1 MSESLL
7 VNRWFQI
14 QYLFSQRNS
23 LINAVRFPDKSTEAV
38 SIITLEFWKEGVYV
52 QGKLEELFLL
62 HPWADG
68 QV

>member
-1 MSESLL
+1 MLESLL
-7 VNRWFQI
+7 VNRWFKI

-23 LINAVRFPDKSTEAV
+23 LINAIRFLDQSTEAV
-38 SIITLEFWKEGVYV
+38 SIITLEFWKEGVCV

-68 QV
+68 